1 MTRAAPLVLFLSRR
15 AALKLP
21 HLLALAS
28 LAFFIVWTTTPPP
41 DHPYLM
47 PSPRN
52 NPAWMT
58 RPSFSLIRLPEIAN
72 QKHAPRSRGLP
83 RHEASRVRGSRLGA

>member
-1 MTRAAPLVLFLSRR
+1 MVLFLSRR

-72 QKHAPRSRGLP
+72 QKHACSPLTRFAEARGIA
-83 RHEASRVRGSRLGA
+83 RAREQAGRLTSL